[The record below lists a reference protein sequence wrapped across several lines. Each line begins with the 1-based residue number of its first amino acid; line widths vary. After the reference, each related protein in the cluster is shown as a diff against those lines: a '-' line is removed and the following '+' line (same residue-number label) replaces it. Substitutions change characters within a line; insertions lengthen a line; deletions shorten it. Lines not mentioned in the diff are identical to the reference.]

1 MFRNFLKEYFQFTPS
16 ERIGTIVLSCLIIIL
31 LSISIIYP
39 KIRPKPQVDFS
50 EFKEDIEQWKAS
62 GQQKEVPYSYP
73 KSGGGSTKRIKYQL
87 FAFDPNTIS
96 KTDLKRLG
104 LNDRITNT
112 LLKYREKGGI
122 FYQNDD
128 LKKIYG
134 MNDSIFASLMPY
146 IKIVN
151 VKEVVV
157 NTSDSTFLTEPKF
170 EKLLIDLNSADSIQL
185 LDIYGIG
192 PVFASRIIKY
202 RVLLGGYIRKDQ
214 LLEVYGFQLESYEE
228 IESNITVDTSLVNKI
243 VINTADFNQLIR
255 HPYLNK
261 YQVNA
266 ILEFRNIQGQ
276 IINLDELRE
285 NNLLPDDVFQKIS
298 PYLELSEGRN

>member
-1 MFRNFLKEYFQFTPS
+1 MLRNFLKEYFQFTPS
-16 ERIGTIVLSCLIIIL
+16 ERIGTIVLSFLIILL

-50 EFKEDIEQWKAS
+50 EFENDIKQWKAS
-62 GQQKEVPYSYP
+62 SQQKEVPDSYN
-73 KSGGGSTKRIKYQL
+73 KSGVGSNKGITYQL
-87 FAFDPNTIS
+87 FTFDPNTIS

-122 FYQNDD
+122 FYQNEH

-134 MNDSIFASLMPY
+134 MNDSIFAALEPY
-146 IKIVN
+146 IEISI
-151 VKEVVV
+151 VKEVAV
-157 NTSDSTFLTEPKF
+157 NTFDSTFLTRPQF
-170 EKLLIDLNSADSIQL
+170 EKILIDINSADSLQL

-192 PVFASRIIKY
+192 PTFASRIIKY
-202 RVLLGGYIRKDQ
+202 RALLGGYIRKDQ
-214 LLEVYGFQLESYEE
+214 LMEVYGFQLETYEE